1 MWIIPSTPIV
11 PIAPTVPS
19 ITLCIGIQDT
29 PKVEVTEV
37 KVDQKAMALLEKV
50 EATMK
55 DIKSLSADW
64 SKVNHWPGNTKSPAR
79 DDYEVGNVQG
89 LKPNFLRLD
98 TKSWNDQK
106 ATATKPANSNK
117 EKPFL
122 VTWAHDGK
130 YHWLVMDGTYSKD
143 ARSMP
148 ISFEPWMDFY
158 SVKNSYAAI
167 VKENLKNKS
176 LMLLEYLG
184 EEEFEGVKYE
194 VVHIKSR
201 STKRVV
207 YGNDTKL
214 YIGSDGIV
222 HRVLSQIEYDKSQ
235 WESDAVLRNINI
247 NPPFTPAQFAYTPP
261 TGTKERKDEA
271 PAPEIPL
278 LKNGTKAPNF
288 TVYTLDG
295 KPIKLSNYLGK
306 VVVLDFWATWCG
318 PCMMAMP
325 GTSKVAVALKNK
337 NVVVLGI
344 NVWDEKEKF
353 DAWVPKDGKEFP
365 GVVFLRDP
373 AGRDTKN
380 SIAKKLFNVS
390 GIPTQYVI
398 DAKGIIRASFVGAED
413 STEPLEDAIKKAQK

>member
-11 PIAPTVPS
+11 SVVPS
-19 ITLCIGIQDT
+19 ITLCIGVQDA
-29 PKVEVTEV
+29 PKVEATEV

-79 DDYEVGNVQG
+79 DDYEGGNVQG

-143 ARSMP
+143 ARLMP

-167 VKENLKNKS
+167 VKENLKSKS
-176 LMLLEYLG
+176 LMALEYLG

-201 STKRVV
+201 YTKRVV

-214 YIGSDGIV
+214 YIGSDAIV
-222 HRVLSQIEYDKSQ
+222 HRVLSQIESLRVTFPDACVASQ
-235 WESDAVLRNINI
+235 LEV
-247 NPPFTPAQFAYTPP
+247 
-261 TGTKERKDEA
+261 EA
-271 PAPEIPL
+271 P
-278 LKNGTKAPNF
+278 
-288 TVYTLDG
+288 V
-295 KPIKLSNYLGK
+295 K
-306 VVVLDFWATWCG
+306 V
-318 PCMMAMP
+318 
-325 GTSKVAVALKNK
+325 
-337 NVVVLGI
+337 
-344 NVWDEKEKF
+344 
-353 DAWVPKDGKEFP
+353 
-365 GVVFLRDP
+365 R
-373 AGRDTKN
+373 
-380 SIAKKLFNVS
+380 
-390 GIPTQYVI
+390 
-398 DAKGIIRASFVGAED
+398 
-413 STEPLEDAIKKAQK
+413 